1 VSSSA
6 YDHKMAGFF
15 PENILCG
22 KEASATSMCKYCQ
35 VHCGKAVGRGECGD
49 LLARSFRADGEL
61 EFRGPGSLQRA
72 IQEAAAIFE
81 GDNSAMINMIIWCGG
96 AMYM

>member
-1 VSSSA
+1 LWKRSVRNEHL
-6 YDHKMAGFF
+6 Y
-15 PENILCG
+15 
-22 KEASATSMCKYCQ
+22 KYCQ

-49 LLARSFRADGEL
+49 LLVRSFRADGEL
-61 EFRGPGSLQRA
+61 EFRGPASLQRA